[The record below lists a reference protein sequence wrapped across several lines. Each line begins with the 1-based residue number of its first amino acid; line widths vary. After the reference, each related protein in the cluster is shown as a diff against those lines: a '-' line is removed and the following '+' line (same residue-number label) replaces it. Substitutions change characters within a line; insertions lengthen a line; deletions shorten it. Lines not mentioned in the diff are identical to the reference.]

1 MGSLKRII
9 KIAKSDYDTL
19 VSRGSI
25 IKNSTTY
32 AYDPDNVLYVVDNG
46 LTDDYVQLGGG
57 SGKLL
62 SYFATSK
69 GLSNLTNSL
78 NQEIANRKAADPL
91 YVNMIGMFTVGN
103 SVDSTV
109 NSNIQLALM
118 TQRPLIGYVMGSSNF
133 TSYFYINP
141 CTGFT
146 TGAQI
151 GQYITLSFIYTIYN
165 SSAWTGQFS
174 KYYYVV
180 YSTSTLKITVV
191 KTSQMND
198 SSSLTSTGYNFIDAS
213 CAWRGMYAPKIG
225 INNTYISTDSSVSTA
240 VTLAYGS
247 YHRYIIYNSA
257 SSTTNPPTKIY
268 VLPTSPTDGDTYEF
282 IKMSDKVYLEFYS
295 SDKYIATSYYIN
307 SYHALRI
314 NALIMGRFTL
324 IYSSNIGRW
333 FMIQEIFKKD
343 KSPLLVAY
351 GKSNNGYSL
360 TDSVI
365 LSNVYGVP
373 ASLYL
378 VKTGTGRYDLLTPQF
393 CTYPAYY
400 IMMLTGLGNGTP
412 FNGSVEC
419 NKPCL
424 EKIDTSV
431 YSGYT
436 MQRFTISMSDD
447 STTNDGGFMFM
458 LYTKNNSYYCKSH
471 IDHSD
476 TSIF

>member
-62 SYFATSK
+62 SYFATSE

-109 NSNIQLALM
+109 HSNIQLALM
-118 TQRPLIGYVMGSSNF
+118 TQRPLIGYVKGSSMF

-151 GQYITLSFIYTIYN
+151 GEYITLSFIYTIYN
-165 SSAWTGQFS
+165 GSALSAQLS
-174 KYYYVV
+174 NYYYVV
-180 YSTSTLKITVV
+180 YSTSTLKITAV
-191 KTSQMND
+191 KTSKMND

-225 INNTYISTDSSVSTA
+225 INNTYVSIDSSVSTA

-247 YHRYIIYNSA
+247 YHRYIIFNNA
-257 SSTTNPPTKIY
+257 SSTIKPPTKIY

-282 IKMSDKVYLEFYS
+282 IKMSNYVYLEFYS
-295 SDKYIATSYYIN
+295 SDKWICTNYSYIYHAVRIN
-307 SYHALRI
+307 S
-314 NALIMGRFTL
+314 LIAGRFTL
-324 IYSSNIGRW
+324 IYSNTLGKW
-333 FMIQEIFKKD
+333 VMTQEIFNSD
-343 KSPLLVAY
+343 KFPSLVAY
-351 GKSNNGYSL
+351 GKSNNGNTL
-360 TDSVI
+360 TTSII
-365 LSNVYGVP
+365 LSKVYDTP
-373 ASLYL
+373 TSLYL
-378 VKTGTGRYDLLTPQF
+378 VKTANGWYDLLTPQF
-393 CTYPAYY
+393 SSYSGYY
-400 IMMLTGLGNGTP
+400 IMMLTGLGSGTP

-447 STTNDGGFMFM
+447 STSNNGGFMFM
-458 LYTKNNSYYCKSH
+458 LYVTNQAYNGSYIKT
-471 IDHSD
+471 SD